1 MRAEAEPTGSS
12 PTAARS
18 VGLGVIARALRGDQR
33 LPLHRQLEV
42 SLRGLIR
49 AGEVR
54 AGDVLPGEHELAAG
68 LGVSRH
74 TIRHALGVLASEGLV
89 RRSRGR
95 GGGTRVL
102 TPAPASSVVER
113 GLDSFSAFAWGA
125 RATHASQHAFV
136 LERTRP
142 EASRALAARLGLSE
156 RAPVD
161 RIVRLRTA
169 DGVPLVLETRYLPLE
184 LGAELDAPTL
194 ERGSIYE
201 ALEQRC
207 GILVVQAHETLR
219 PIVVR
224 RPVAGL
230 LAVRSGAPA
239 FAVERLTLSQN
250 GPIEWQE
257 SVVRGDRYTY
267 SVDLTRHELGGGG
280 G

>member
-1 MRAEAEPTGSS
+1 MGAEAEPVRSS
-12 PTAARS
+12 PTGARP
-18 VGLGVIARALRGDQR
+18 VGLGVIARSLRGDQR
-33 LPLHRQLEV
+33 VPLHRQLEV

-49 AGEVR
+49 DGDVR

-89 RRSRGR
+89 RRTRGR

-102 TPAPASSVVER
+102 TPPPTSPVIER
-113 GLDSFSAFAWGA
+113 SLDSFYAFAWEA
-125 RATHASQHAFV
+125 RARGASQRSFV
-136 LERTRP
+136 LERSRP
-142 EASRALAARLGLSE
+142 EANRTLATRLGLPE
-156 RAPVD
+156 HAPVD

-169 DGVPLVLETRYLPLE
+169 DGEPLVLETSYLPLE

-194 ERGSIYE
+194 ERGSIYD
-201 ALEQRC
+201 ALEKRH
-207 GILVVQAHETLR
+207 GITVIQAHETLR

-230 LAVRSGAPA
+230 LAVRNGAPA
-239 FAVERLTLSQN
+239 FAVERLTRSQT

-257 SVVRGDRYTY
+257 SIVRGDRYTY
-267 SVDLTRHELGGGG
+267 SVDLTRPEGWSGGG
-280 G
+280 